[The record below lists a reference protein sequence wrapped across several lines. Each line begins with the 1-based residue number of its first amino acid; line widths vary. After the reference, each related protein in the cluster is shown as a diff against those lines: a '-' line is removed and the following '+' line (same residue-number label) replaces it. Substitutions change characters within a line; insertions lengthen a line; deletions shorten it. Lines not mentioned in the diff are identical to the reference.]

1 MKLDVLAF
9 AAHPDD
15 AELGCG
21 GTLALEQKNG
31 KKTGIIELT
40 LGELSTRGTVEG
52 RKREA
57 ANAARILKLD
67 ARENLELGD
76 GFFENNEA
84 SQLKVISAIRKYQP
98 EILLCN
104 APEDRHPDHGRAER
118 LVQEAAFLAGLRKIE
133 TSHDGELQAPWR
145 PKYVLNYIQDRL
157 LEPDFLI
164 DVSEVMEQKIEAMYA
179 FTSQLNS
186 TGTEE
191 PQTYISSPSFFEGVI
206 NRARMWGRMIGV
218 EYAEGFMSKKKPGL
232 RGFDALILE
241 NT

>member
-21 GTLALEQKNG
+21 GTLALKKKQG

-52 RKREA
+52 RKKEA
-57 ANAARILKLD
+57 ANAARILQLD
-67 ARENLELGD
+67 ARENLELRD

-164 DVSEVMEQKIEAMYA
+164 DISEVMEQKIEAMYA

-206 NRARMWGRMIGV
+206 NRAKMWGRMIGV
-218 EYAEGFMSKKKPGL
+218 EYAEGFISKKKLGL
-232 RGFDALILE
+232 RSFDALILE